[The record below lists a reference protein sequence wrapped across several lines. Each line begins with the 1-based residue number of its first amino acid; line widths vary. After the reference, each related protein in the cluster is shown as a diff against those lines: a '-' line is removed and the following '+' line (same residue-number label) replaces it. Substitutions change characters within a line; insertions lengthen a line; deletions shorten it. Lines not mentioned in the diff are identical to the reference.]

1 MNMSRPASLL
11 TYTVVLAFL
20 LTATGCSKL
29 NANARSANPAVSP
42 LQYIDMWGVKG
53 DEPGHLYSPT
63 SIATDP
69 LGNVFIAD
77 AGSHY
82 IHKFAPQGTPLLSFQ
97 DDWLRS
103 PQSIAVDRGGAIYT
117 ADAARASVSIF
128 LPSGDRYRDFKLRS
142 RPNEEDVLRVTVSD
156 DGQIFVLDTG
166 AGQVFSYTSRFRLVQ
181 TWRPLAN
188 ARDARSRPSAIAAG
202 PDGNVY
208 VLDASESRIIKFTQE
223 GHVVTEILV
232 KLQGSGRKL
241 GYEFAVSNGYIF
253 VMDGDGLTLHV
264 LTSDGQPKLDT
275 DLSPQ
280 LGQTNRFV
288 PALAVSSHHEL
299 FVLDTPDSHV
309 LRYRINF

>member
-1 MNMSRPASLL
+1 MNMGCRVSFLA
-11 TYTVVLAFL
+11 YAIALAFL
-20 LTATGCSKL
+20 LTAIGCSKMD
-29 NANARSANPAVSP
+29 ANARSAVPAMPP
-42 LQYIDMWGVKG
+42 LQYVDTWGVKG
-53 DEPGHLYSPT
+53 EEPGRLDSPT

-82 IHKFAPQGTPLLSFQ
+82 IHKFGPQGTPLLSFQ

-142 RPNEEDVLRVTVSD
+142 RPSQENLLGVTVSD

-166 AGQVFSYTSRFRLVQ
+166 ANQVFSYTSRFRLTK
-181 TWRPLAN
+181 TWSALAN
-188 ARDARSRPSAIAAG
+188 SRDSRWRPSAIAAG
-202 PDGNVY
+202 PDGGVY
-208 VLDASESRIIKFTQE
+208 VLDASESRIIKFTQD

-232 KLQGSGRKL
+232 KLQGAGRKL

-253 VMDGDGLTLHV
+253 VMDGDGLTLHI
-264 LTSDGQPKLDT
+264 LTSDGQPKLDF

-280 LGQTNRFV
+280 LGQTSRFV
-288 PALAVSSHHEL
+288 PPLAVSSHHEL
-299 FVLDTPDSHV
+299 FVLDTPDSRV
-309 LRYRINF
+309 LRYHINF